1 MRLFARRLA
10 LAALILTTGC
20 GQKYPANSDARQA
33 EKSSMGE
40 AARAA
45 YAPSGPA
52 ASDATT
58 DVKPLAQLPHKI
70 IYNAQV
76 ELVAPDLSQAAREL
90 TQRVKARRGYIA
102 SQDVSGETGAPRQG
116 TWKVRVPVAAFDD
129 FLADVSRLGELQTT
143 HTDSE
148 DVSAEFYDSQAR
160 LTNKRVEEQRLLRA
174 LTERTSKLSD
184 VLLVERE
191 LSRVRGEIEQLQ
203 GRLRVLSSLTDLS
216 TVTIVIREIKEF
228 VAPQNPTFGQQI
240 ARSFTGSLHSLRDV
254 GKALV
259 LAAVALTPWLLVL
272 AAVGI
277 PLGWTLRRR
286 LGWGRKEMPVTR
298 TPPA

>member
-1 MRLFARRLA
+1 MKRFARRLA
-10 LAALILTTGC
+10 LTALILTTGC
-20 GQKYPANSDARQA
+20 GQRMAP
-33 EKSSMGE
+33 SSEGDMAAKASMPE
-40 AARAA
+40 ASRAA
-45 YAPSGPA
+45 YAPSA
-52 ASDATT
+52 AGVAADATT

-102 SQDVSGETGAPRQG
+102 SQDVSGATGAPRQG

-129 FLADVSRLGELQTT
+129 FLTDVSRLGELQTT
-143 HTDSE
+143 HTDSD

-203 GRLRVLSSLTDLS
+203 SRLRVLSSLTDLS
-216 TVTIVIREIKEF
+216 TVTIVIRELKEF
-228 VAPQNPTFGQQI
+228 AAPQNPTFGQQI
-240 ARSFTGSLHSLRDV
+240 ARSFTVSLHSLRDV

-259 LAAVALTPWLLVL
+259 LAAVALAPWLLVL
-272 AAVGI
+272 ALVAV
-277 PLGWTLRRR
+277 PTARLLHRR
-286 LGWGRKEMPVTR
+286 LDRNPGLPTR
-298 TPPA
+298 TPPD